1 MRQRFLALLFS
12 AGIYVACAP
21 PLQAQTTNSNN
32 SDLVLAQAAA
42 NQAPGVALS
51 QPLQQPKAPA
61 AKQCRPTFW
70 DVLVAGGWAYVTES
84 FVPTSGPRP
93 CPDNTPEARQKP
105 AEQEAKPAPPPNQL
119 TYLPAADALRKARL
133 LFIRSRSSWF
143 NPEKLE
149 HELLKRKEFG
159 ELGLEL
165 TRSADHTEL
174 VLEITR
180 KTFTTRFTC
189 SITEPTTQ
197 RVLAT
202 VTASSLGGEIEPHL
216 AEAIVKQFK
225 AARSKPATEEMK
237 PEEIIWRRMRR
248 QTICL

>member
-12 AGIYVACAP
+12 AGIYIACAP

-32 SDLVLAQAAA
+32 PDLVLAQAAA
-42 NQAPGVALS
+42 
-51 QPLQQPKAPA
+51 
-61 AKQCRPTFW
+61 
-70 DVLVAGGWAYVTES
+70 
-84 FVPTSGPRP
+84 
-93 CPDNTPEARQKP
+93 
-105 AEQEAKPAPPPNQL
+105 NQL

-149 HELLKRKEFG
+149 RELLKRKEFG

-189 SITEPTTQ
+189 SIIEPTTQ
-197 RVLAT
+197 RVLAA
-202 VTASSLGGEIEPHL
+202 VIASSLGGEIEPHL
-216 AEAIVKQFK
+216 AEAIIKQFK

-237 PEEIIWRRMRR
+237 PE
-248 QTICL
+248 

>member
-32 SDLVLAQAAA
+32 SDLVL
-42 NQAPGVALS
+42 
-51 QPLQQPKAPA
+51 
-61 AKQCRPTFW
+61 
-70 DVLVAGGWAYVTES
+70 
-84 FVPTSGPRP
+84 
-93 CPDNTPEARQKP
+93 ARQKP

-149 HELLKRKEFG
+149 HELLKRKDFG

-189 SITEPTTQ
+189 STTEPTTQ
-197 RVLAT
+197 RVLAA

-225 AARSKPATEEMK
+225 AARSKPATEELK
-237 PEEIIWRRMRR
+237 PE
-248 QTICL
+248 